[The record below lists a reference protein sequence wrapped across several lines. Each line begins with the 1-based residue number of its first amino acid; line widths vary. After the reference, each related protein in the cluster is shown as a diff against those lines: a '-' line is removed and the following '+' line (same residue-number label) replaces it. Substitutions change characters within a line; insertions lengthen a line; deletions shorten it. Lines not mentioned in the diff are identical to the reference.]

1 MTGRPDPA
9 KLPKATPLSVPSAN
23 TRMKQPHF
31 QTPFFYKIADLVLRQ
46 RLLSLLI
53 VIGISAAAI
62 WGIKQRFRMETGI
75 DSFMEKGSKPRLILE
90 EYRDNFGRDDS
101 FIVLIRGDVFSMG
114 YLDQLKTLHD
124 NLAKMNLK
132 LDSLGKRPGASGKV
146 PGTEAIRAIA
156 KKNAAEDDFSDFDS
170 LEKPGSGKTTGG
182 AVGWGDEAGGTIV
195 DEITS
200 LVNFRRTRGRKVDNG
215 DGTSSDE
222 IVVGELLDPWPA
234 EAALPAL
241 KKTVL
246 ADRTLVGQVV
256 SKEAD
261 YSVIL
266 VRTQF
271 MSDKDATKVLRHMR
285 KLAAPFNKANF
296 KIWIAG
302 LPALNDAMN
311 TTIQAEMQTLFSVAS
326 IVLIIVMILLFRH
339 PLGVIGPLGVVI
351 VSVIWSF
358 GLMAILDIPMT
369 PMTNIM
375 PVFVMCV
382 GIGDSVHILSVYR
395 DLRGEGVE
403 HYEAIR
409 QATGST
415 GLPVLFTTLTT
426 ALGLLS
432 FQFVEIVVISDL
444 GLASFGGVLFALIL
458 SMIIIPLT
466 LSLGKTTTF
475 GRKTTSKTDL
485 VDHLLNFCASRSGPR
500 FDGKGS
506 QEARPRR
513 RRLVLIVALLLSVAA
528 AIAGSRVKLWHDPLV
543 FLPKEMPTRQAFDL
557 MDQHL
562 GGISNVQLLIRS
574 KSAKGVKDIEL
585 LRGLEK
591 LVAHVQGYEDARF
604 PFKIVGNAIS
614 LLDVVK
620 ETYQALH
627 GGDPAYY
634 KLPEDQGKL
643 DNTLFLFSQ
652 SGPEQF
658 RRLVTTDEKL
668 TQVSFRVRWL
678 EATSYGPLTEH
689 ISAGINNFIGD
700 RANISTTGA
709 AYTVFTTVSSLIRNL
724 LRSFSIALLVITI
737 LMTIFL
743 REIRLALVAM
753 VPNLMPLVLILGLM
767 GVAGIPIDMS
777 NLMIASIAIG
787 IAVDD
792 TIHFLHHFKL
802 HHRAYDDLEAAI
814 AHSFKHSGRAL
825 VSTIAILSLGF
836 YVFMAGSMIGI
847 IRFGLL
853 IGTTV
858 IFALLVDLIVT
869 PALLRT
875 IYKVRP
881 R

>member
-1 MTGRPDPA
+1 
-9 KLPKATPLSVPSAN
+9 
-23 TRMKQPHF
+23 MKRPHF
-31 QTPFFYKIADLVLRQ
+31 QAQFFYRIADFVLRHRFFSLLLVLC
-46 RLLSLLI
+46 L
-53 VIGISAAAI
+53 SAAAL

-75 DSFMEKGSKPRLILE
+75 DSFMEKGSESRLILE

-101 FIVLIRGDVFSMG
+101 FVVLIRGDVFSKS
-114 YLDQLKTLHD
+114 YLDQLKSLHHLLE
-124 NLAKMNLK
+124 NMNLE
-132 LDSLGKRPGASGKV
+132 LDSLGKRKGKSGKV
-146 PGTEAIRAIA
+146 PGTEAIKAVA
-156 KKNAAEDDFSDFDS
+156 KKNAAEDDFSDFGGD
-170 LEKPGSGKTTGG
+170 GSEGS
-182 AVGWGDEAGGTIV
+182 AADWGNEAGGTIV

-200 LVNFRRTRGRKVDNG
+200 LVNFRQTRGRKVDND
-215 DGTSSDE
+215 DGTTSDE
-222 IVVGELLDPWPA
+222 IVVGELLDPWP
-234 EAALPAL
+234 EASQLPAI

-246 ADRTLVGQVV
+246 EDRTLVGQVV
-256 SKEAD
+256 SKNAD

-271 MSDKDATKVLRHMR
+271 MNDKDATKVLKHMR
-285 KLAAPFNKANF
+285 KLAAPFDKKGF

-311 TTIQAEMQTLFSVAS
+311 TTIQAEMQTLFSIAS
-326 IVLIIVMILLFRH
+326 IVLILVMFILFRH
-339 PLGVIGPLGVVI
+339 PLGVIGPLSVVF

-358 GLMAILDIPMT
+358 GLMALLDIPMT

-382 GIGDSVHILSVYR
+382 GIGDSVHLLSVYR

-432 FQFVEIVVISDL
+432 FQFVSITVISDL

-458 SMIIIPLT
+458 TMVIIPLT
-466 LSLGKTTTF
+466 LSLGKKTTF
-475 GRKTTSKTDL
+475 GRKRDETKTDF
-485 VDHLLNFCASRSGPR
+485 VDRILNFCSSRSGPR
-500 FDGKGS
+500 FDGKGDLS
-506 QEARPRR
+506 PRPRR
-513 RRLVLIVALLLSVAA
+513 RRTVLVIALLLSVGAG
-528 AIAGSRVKLWHDPLV
+528 IAGSTVKLWHDPLV
-543 FLPKEMPTRQAFDL
+543 FLPKEMPTRKAFDL
-557 MDQHL
+557 MDKHV

-574 KSAKGVKDIEL
+574 KSPKGVKDIEL
-585 LRGLEK
+585 MRGLER
-591 LVAHVQGYEDARF
+591 LVAHVKAYEDPRF

-614 LLDVVK
+614 LLDVAK
-620 ETYQALH
+620 ETYQALN

-643 DNTLFLFSQ
+643 DNVLFLFSQ

-678 EATSYGPLTEH
+678 EATSYGPMTEH
-689 ISAGINNFIGD
+689 ISDGINKFIGD
-700 RANISTTGA
+700 RATVSTTGA

-753 VPNLMPLVLILGLM
+753 VPNLLPLVYILGLM
-767 GVAGIPIDMS
+767 GVLGIPIDMS

-792 TIHFLHHFKL
+792 TIHFLHHFRM

-814 AHSFKHSGRAL
+814 SHSFKHSGRAL
-825 VSTIAILSLGF
+825 ISTSAILSLGF

-858 IFALLVDLIVT
+858 ILAVVIDLIVT
-869 PALLRT
+869 PAILRT
-875 IYKVRP
+875 IYKARP